1 MQLSRHNYQKQ
12 RKQCR
17 ASPNILF
24 TIRRLCK
31 IVSFSLLEYVLLP
44 AQEKKVKSESFSLI
58 ISTFVKNDTETMFNA
73 LEKLVMGGIR

>member
-1 MQLSRHNYQKQ
+1 MFL
-12 RKQCR
+12 
-17 ASPNILF
+17 
-24 TIRRLCK
+24 
-31 IVSFSLLEYVLLP
+31 FSLLEYVLLP